1 MGLRLAAL
9 ITAVTAGV
17 TALIYVNFSA
27 RVMPRL
33 GRASTADGIATMQ
46 RFNRTA
52 LRPPF
57 MLCFFGAAVSSVVL
71 LVLAAIGT
79 GDRSA
84 LFPVLA
90 GGAYLVSFGLTV
102 VVNVPLNERLAALA
116 MDDPAAAAV
125 WQDYRRRWTS
135 ANTVRASASAT
146 ATVAAV
152 LVALG

>member
-1 MGLRLAAL
+1 MALRLAAL

-17 TALIYVNFSA
+17 TALVYLSFSA

-33 GRASTADGIATMQ
+33 GRQTTSEGIATMQ
-46 RFNRTA
+46 HFNRTA

-57 MLCFFGAAVSSVVL
+57 MLCFFGAATGSAAL
-71 LVLAAIGT
+71 LVLAAVGT
-79 GDRSA
+79 GGRSA

-102 VVNVPLNERLAALA
+102 VVNVPLNERLAAVAL
-116 MDDPAAAAV
+116 DDPAAAAV
-125 WQDYRRRWTS
+125 WQDYQLRWTS
-135 ANTVRASASAT
+135 ANTVRASASAI

>member
-1 MGLRLAAL
+1 MGLRLTAL
-9 ITAVTAGV
+9 ITALTAGV
-17 TALIYVNFSA
+17 TALVYLNFGA

-33 GRASTADGIATMQ
+33 SRQATVEGIAAMQ
-46 RFNRTA
+46 HFNRTA

-57 MLCFFGAAVSSVVL
+57 MLCFFGAAVGSVAL
-71 LVLAAIGT
+71 LVLAGLGT
-79 GDRSA
+79 GDRSG

-90 GGAYLVSFGLTV
+90 GVAYLISFGLTV

-116 MDDPAAAAV
+116 VDDPAAAAV
-125 WQDYRRRWTS
+125 WQDYQRRWTS
-135 ANTVRASASAT
+135 ANTVRASASAI